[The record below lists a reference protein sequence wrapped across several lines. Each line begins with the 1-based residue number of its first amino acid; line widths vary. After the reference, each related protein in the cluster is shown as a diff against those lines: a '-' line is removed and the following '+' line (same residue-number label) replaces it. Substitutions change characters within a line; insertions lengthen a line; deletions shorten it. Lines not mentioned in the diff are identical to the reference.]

1 VVFLGGRSAIEEPI
15 EERLQAVTG
24 RPALDRVCLSG
35 VGQEIVSGCGVWGWR
50 REWDSNPRGLS
61 ACRFSRPV
69 HSTALPSLQ
78 TNGESNRAERDAH
91 AEKCVDGVG
100 LYLQVDGLRHAAA
113 VGIFT
118 D

>member
-1 VVFLGGRSAIEEPI
+1 LRLGPRAPALAIEISIPSALSEARR
-15 EERLQAVTG
+15 EE
-24 RPALDRVCLSG
+24 
-35 VGQEIVSGCGVWGWR
+35 WR

-78 TNGESNRAERDAH
+78 TSGESNRAERDAH